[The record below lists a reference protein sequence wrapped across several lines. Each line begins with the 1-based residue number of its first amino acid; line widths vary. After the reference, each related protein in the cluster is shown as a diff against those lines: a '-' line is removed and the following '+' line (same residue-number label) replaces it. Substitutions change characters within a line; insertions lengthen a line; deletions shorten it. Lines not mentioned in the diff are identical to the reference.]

1 MKLLWIYLLIQFIPI
16 AGCIVA
22 IEFWDWWEKTT
33 NQNYSLGHL
42 LLIVLFLPYVLL
54 ILLFWVLYKIFKLL
68 LNVKIIKRKTLGTE
82 RR

>member
-22 IEFWDWWEKTT
+22 IEFWDWWEETT

-82 RR
+82 RG